1 MPIRSIVLGSGGASP
16 HLISTIKFSAYF
28 LSRGIFPSSRSHH
41 RTFSSTSGDDILLRN
56 DDTATGITSLT
67 LNNPKRYNVLS
78 WEMLDKLQY
87 QLDNIAKDT
96 VRIYMNFCPAVYY

>member
-1 MPIRSIVLGSGGASP
+1 MRSIVLGSGGASP

-28 LSRGIFPSSRSHH
+28 RSRGIFPFPSSQSYH
-41 RTFSSTSGDDILLRN
+41 RTLSSTSSDGILLRN

-87 QLDNIAKDT
+87 QLDAIAKDT
-96 VRIYMNFCPAVYY
+96 VRIIL

>member
-1 MPIRSIVLGSGGASP
+1 MPMRSIVLGSGGASP

-28 LSRGIFPSSRSHH
+28 RSRGIFPSSQSYH
-41 RTFSSTSGDDILLRN
+41 RTLSSTSSDGILLRN

-87 QLDNIAKDT
+87 QLDAIAKDT
-96 VRIYMNFCPAVYY
+96 VRIIL